1 MQVNPREF
9 AKKLEQSNL
18 PPFIMLF
25 GDEPQQKLDII
36 DAIRQKA
43 KQEGFEERQSFTL
56 DSEFDWKDLTDAMQS
71 MSLFSSKQYIELNM
85 ISAKPG
91 TQGSKQFVSLLDI
104 QSPDVVLLINGP
116 KAGKDVQ
123 NAKWFKT
130 LASHAWVTLVYELQQ
145 QQLKQYLATTAN
157 ELGIHIS
164 QHALSVVA
172 DLCEGNL
179 MAAKQE
185 LYKLQLLFPASQVID
200 VDDVNKVMVQ
210 HSRFTIFQ
218 LTDCILGGEVSKSIN
233 ILGRLEN
240 EGIEPVIILW
250 NLVKEAQILTK
261 LAELQYENK
270 PINYR
275 QFGIWQNKQALY
287 NNALSRLNPAQLN
300 KLNDSLSHVDIAFK
314 STYVAKP
321 YVVLSHIILLFQGN
335 QLNELELA
343 I

>member
-9 AKKLEQSNL
+9 AQKLEQSNL
-18 PPFIMLF
+18 PPLIMLF

-36 DAIRQKA
+36 DSVRQKA
-43 KQEGFEERQSFTL
+43 KQEGFDERQSFTL
-56 DSEFDWKDLTDAMQS
+56 DSEFDWKDLFDAMQS

-85 ISAKPG
+85 VSAKPG
-91 TQGSKQFVSLLDI
+91 TQGSKQFMSLLDI

-130 LASHAWVTLVYELQQ
+130 LASQAWVTLVYELQQ
-145 QQLKQYLATTAN
+145 QQLRQYLAASAN
-157 ELGIHIS
+157 ELGLHIS
-164 QHALSVVA
+164 QQAIAIVA

-179 MAAKQE
+179 MAGKQE
-185 LYKLQLLFPASQVID
+185 LYKMQLLFPASSVID
-200 VDDVNKVMVQ
+200 VDDIHKVMVQ

-218 LTDCILGGEVSKSIN
+218 LTDCVLNGEVTKAIN

-250 NLVKEAQILTK
+250 NLVKEAQLLTK
-261 LAELQYENK
+261 LAELKFENK

-275 QFGIWQNKQALY
+275 QFGIWQNKQPLY
-287 NNALSRLNPAQLN
+287 ENALSRLNSAQLN
-300 KLNDSLSHVDIAFK
+300 KLTDSLSKVDIAFK
-314 STYVAKP
+314 STYIAKP
-321 YVVLSHIILLFQGN
+321 YVVLSHIILLFQGTP
-335 QLNELELA
+335 LVELELA
-343 I
+343 V